1 MGKDTLILTLILFNI
16 FFIAFISG
24 IIIFVREYRKK
35 KKLHL
40 EELET
45 INLQHKKELLETQ
58 VEIQTQ
64 TMKHIGKEIHD
75 NVGQK
80 LTLSSLYLQQ
90 LVFENKSPQLNDSIN
105 DVNNIINESL
115 NELRHLSKSLTD
127 DTIENNS
134 ITELIDIECQKI
146 NQLKKCSFSYD
157 DSPLTININSYQ
169 TKSILLR
176 IVQEFMQNSL
186 KHSQCK
192 NIDISISNLKDE
204 LQMTLKDDGQGFD
217 IMNLKSNGIG
227 LNNIKKRIKILNGT
241 ATLQSDKT
249 GTVLN
254 LKIPI

>member
-1 MGKDTLILTLILFNI
+1 MGKNTLILTLILFNI

-24 IIIFVREYRKK
+24 IIIFIREYRKK
-35 KKLHL
+35 KRLHL

-58 VEIQTQ
+58 VEIQIQ

-105 DVNNIINESL
+105 NVNDIINESL

-127 DTIENNS
+127 DTIEENS
-134 ITELIDIECQKI
+134 ITELIEIECQKI
-146 NQLKKCSFSYD
+146 NQLKKCNVSYD
-157 DSPLTININSYQ
+157 SSLTIYINSYQ
-169 TKSILLR
+169 TKSVLLR
-176 IVQEFMQNSL
+176 IVQEFIQNSL

-192 NIDISISNLKDE
+192 NIDISISNLKNE
-204 LQMTLKDDGQGFD
+204 LQVILKDDGKGFD
-217 IMNLKSNGIG
+217 LENIEYNGIG
-227 LNNIKKRIKILNGT
+227 LNNIKKRIKILNGIS
-241 ATLQSDKT
+241 TLQSDKN
-249 GTVLN
+249 GTVLTLN
-254 LKIPI
+254 IPT